1 MCGGDVTWEM
11 TIVGFDK
18 YAIGGD
24 EYTSDGVIKIDK
36 ELYVSNFKKG
46 KYYSFVDKNIT
57 H

>member
-1 MCGGDVTWEM
+1 M
-11 TIVGFDK
+11 TIVRFDK
-18 YAIGGD
+18 YDIGGD
-24 EYTSDGVIKIDK
+24 EYNSDGVIKIDK